1 MDADFDAIRAVWRR
15 ISGGGDA
22 KAHSGMTARKRG
34 TIGAIGSMRN
44 LTEKVKTEIPD

>member
-22 KAHSGMTARKRG
+22 KQALSA
-34 TIGAIGSMRN
+34 
-44 LTEKVKTEIPD
+44 LFQ